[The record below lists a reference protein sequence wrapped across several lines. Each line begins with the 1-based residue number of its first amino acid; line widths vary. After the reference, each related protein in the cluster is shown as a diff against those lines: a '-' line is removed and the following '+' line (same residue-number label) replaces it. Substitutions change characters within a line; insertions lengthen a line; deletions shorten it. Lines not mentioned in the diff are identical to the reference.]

1 MTGDAELERSAV
13 MLLLVEEPHTAVF
26 AVLEASSRES
36 SERLSDGA
44 SVTSVTPGCPGP
56 GCCGLVLVTRTQCE
70 FSSHPASD
78 KSQHA
83 TSSQH
88 I

>member
-26 AVLEASSRES
+26 AVLEASSVSGEQR
-36 SERLSDGA
+36 A
-44 SVTSVTPGCPGP
+44 V
-56 GCCGLVLVTRTQCE
+56 
-70 FSSHPASD
+70 
-78 KSQHA
+78 
-83 TSSQH
+83 